1 MINVSEKG
9 TTQGLQQQL
18 LKDSEVDISLKFG
31 FLGLGMG
38 GSSIAAAC
46 ADIEMGKKNL
56 KYPYTSLL
64 INTNKVDLEKV
75 QAKNSLIKK
84 MVIGNG
90 KGAGRDLTVGEET
103 FKQNKER
110 ILEEVKT
117 QFQDS
122 DFIWIVAGLG
132 GGTGTGSIIQ
142 AAELLY
148 RNGFQKKFGLI
159 LTLPRKTEGR
169 TVLSNALERL
179 QTITKLMS
187 SALGSVIVVDNQK
200 LYDYYTEFQPNAS
213 VSDYLKFSNQYV
225 AETLHELN
233 IVTASFKPYGE
244 YHFDSSEFENLI
256 KTPGILHLSKFS
268 VPANSVD
275 TEQSLTYVKKL
286 EENIQDGV
294 LSDGYK
300 LDKASRLAVSV
311 ISNESIAKRIF
322 NMQFN
327 NAIEHKVKEIS
338 PIASERPVAQYQYE
352 VRNRNDVYFYAVFAG
367 LSLPSSIKGLI
378 DENQKLEELEDSFK
392 GDEDDVL
399 SALSGFSRNRKKTED
414 EQDPFSSL
422 GSSNKKNKDKD
433 DDVDPFD
440 LV

>member
-1 MINVSEKG
+1 MINVSEVSA
-9 TTQGLQQQL
+9 TQGLQQQL
-18 LKDSEVDISLKFG
+18 LKDSQVDISMKFG

-38 GSSIAAAC
+38 GCSIAAAC
-46 ADIEMGKKNL
+46 ADIEMGKKNM

-64 INTNKVDLEKV
+64 INTNKVDLDKIE
-75 QAKNSLIKK
+75 AKNSLIKK
-84 MVIGNG
+84 MIIGNG
-90 KGAGRDLTVGEET
+90 KGAGRNLSVGEEI
-103 FKQNKER
+103 FKDNKEK
-110 ILEEVKT
+110 ILNEVKT
-117 QFQDS
+117 QFEGS

-159 LTLPRKTEGR
+159 LTLPRKSEGR

-200 LYDYYTEFQPNAS
+200 LYDYYTDYHPNAS

-286 EENIQDGV
+286 EENIHNGV
-294 LSDGYK
+294 LSDGFK
-300 LDKASRLAVSV
+300 IDKASRLAISIV
-311 ISNESIAKRIF
+311 SNENNAKRIF

-338 PIASERPVAQYQYE
+338 PIASERPVAQYQYDI
-352 VRNRNDVYFYAVFAG
+352 RNRNEVYFYAVFAG
-367 LSLPSSIKGLI
+367 LSLPSSIKELI
-378 DENQKLEELEDSFK
+378 VENQKLEELENAINE
-392 GDEDDVL
+392 DEDDVL
-399 SALSGFSRNRKKTED
+399 SALSGFSRSTKKEIIED
-414 EQDPFSSL
+414 DPFNSL
-422 GSSNKKNKDKD
+422 DSTKKKNEDKK
-433 DDVDPFD
+433 DVDPFD
-440 LV
+440 LI